1 MKKSTKIVLITA
13 AVLAAVGMILILI
26 GVALGGNKQY
36 REYVRENG
44 EVSVVLF
51 PHSLKLR
58 LSAGTDGLNMNVVSD
73 DADWEDMDG
82 GDDWSDIDTDPDL
95 GVSENDTDDRYE
107 EDMDDASDDDSD
119 DAGDESDN
127 DPDDASDD
135 DSDDAWDDAEESV
148 KTMIASESDQIQK
161 VDLAL
166 GAGEFTIKPSGDD
179 SFYTSYDGKSRLQ
192 FQKQNGTLNIRTKTQ
207 TITLFGVHD
216 TNAGTATVYLPEKAY
231 KKISLSIGAGTA
243 VSEMTLQAEKVELE
257 VGMGTLETAVDASK
271 KLTVDVGMGEAD
283 LIVAGSETDFDTDIS
298 VGAGSVE
305 CGSHDFSG
313 LSQEYTTDKGA
324 GKKLEIDCGMG
335 SVNVDFLR

>member
-13 AVLAAVGMILILI
+13 AVLTAVGMILILI

-73 DADWEDMDG
+73 DADWEDTDEE
-82 GDDWSDIDTDPDL
+82 DDWSDVDTDPDL
-95 GVSENDTDDRYE
+95 GVSENAAAITDDRYE
-107 EDMDDASDDDSD
+107 EEMDDDSDDDDSDDDSD
-119 DAGDESDN
+119 EAT
-127 DPDDASDD
+127 
-135 DSDDAWDDAEESV
+135 DDAWDDAEESG
-148 KTMIASESDQIQK
+148 KTVIASESDQIQK
-161 VDLAL
+161 IDLAL

-179 SFYTSYDGKSRLQ
+179 SFYASYDGKSRPQ
-192 FQKQNGTLNIRTKTQ
+192 FQKQNGTLSIRTKTQ